1 MTLGRGAMRESFH
14 WVGNIPEDIEQL
26 KMEATGSAISGA
38 NCFQIRVGF
47 WWAAVLEMVTERV
60 AY

>member
-1 MTLGRGAMRESFH
+1 MRESFH

-47 WWAAVLEMVTERV
+47 WWAAVLEMVTETV